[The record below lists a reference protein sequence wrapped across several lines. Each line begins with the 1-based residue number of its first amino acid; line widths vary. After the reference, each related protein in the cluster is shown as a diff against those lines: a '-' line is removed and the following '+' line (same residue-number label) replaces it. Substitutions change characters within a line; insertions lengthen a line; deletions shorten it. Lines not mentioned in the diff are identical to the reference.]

1 MHAFKVDWLEIYR
14 SSNRRCSMKKG
25 VLKDFANFA
34 QKHLCWSLF
43 LIKLHAS
50 RPASLLKGDSN
61 TIVFL

>member
-1 MHAFKVDWLEIYR
+1 
-14 SSNRRCSMKKG
+14 MKKG

-34 QKHLCWSLF
+34 QKQLCWSLF